1 MTFLLTL
8 AVLASFALIG
18 GGAWQLSRRP
28 GDRRRA
34 WLMIAAGAVTLFN
47 VWSWSTLPG
56 AG

>member
-1 MTFLLTL
+1 MTILLTL

-18 GGAWQLSRRP
+18 GGAWLLARRRE
-28 GDRRRA
+28 RRRA
-34 WLMIAAGAVTLFN
+34 WLMVAAGAVTLFN